1 MTFHVCCCK
10 YPYLVKVRCYL
21 SALYIAVQLRRIT
34 EGSIMCVCQVESLT
48 AARSAAQAGTE
59 PSDAIRVVNSVLT
72 QLDQIKR
79 SVSLDLCCTFIYKG
93 MLEIKMTIYLMHFAA
108 LIVHYSSWRLL
119 QIIVVFHQNIITR
132 SAIFFPFLSDAIV
145 PSFLCHWIS
154 WCILKYILSYGS
166 KNRASCAVCLFI

>member
-1 MTFHVCCCK
+1 
-10 YPYLVKVRCYL
+10 
-21 SALYIAVQLRRIT
+21 
-34 EGSIMCVCQVESLT
+34 MCVCQVESLT

-108 LIVHYSSWRLL
+108 LIVHYSLWRLL
-119 QIIVVFHQNIITR
+119 QIIVVFHQNIITC
-132 SAIFFPFLSDAIV
+132 SAIFPFLSDAIV
-145 PSFLCHWIS
+145 PSFLCH
-154 WCILKYILSYGS
+154 
-166 KNRASCAVCLFI
+166 

>member
-1 MTFHVCCCK
+1 M
-10 YPYLVKVRCYL
+10 KVRRYL
-21 SALYIAVQLRRIT
+21 NALYTAVLLRQIT

-119 QIIVVFHQNIITR
+119 QIIVVFHQNIITPNKP
-132 SAIFFPFLSDAIV
+132 FFFSFCLM
-145 PSFLCHWIS
+145 PSCPPLCH
-154 WCILKYILSYGS
+154 
-166 KNRASCAVCLFI
+166 